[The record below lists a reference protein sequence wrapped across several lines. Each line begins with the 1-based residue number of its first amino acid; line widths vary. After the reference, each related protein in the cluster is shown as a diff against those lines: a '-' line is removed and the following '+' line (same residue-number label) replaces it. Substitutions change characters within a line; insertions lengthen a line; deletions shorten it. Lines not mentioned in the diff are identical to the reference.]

1 MTRVAAAPRSTAR
14 RAQVDT
20 LIVAIAFGM
29 SNIGAYLL
37 NVIAPRLLSQAQWG
51 EFGSLLAIVV
61 VGAVPALGLQTFA
74 ALRVAKL
81 RTGTAP
87 STDPRKLP
95 RRDLGQL
102 LSLALTAS
110 AAVTGLLIGATPLL
124 MSLLHFS
131 TPWPT
136 LCVAVALA
144 GVTCNGVFLGILQGS
159 QRFGALARLII
170 IDGLGR
176 TGSALLGLLVF
187 GTPVGALGSMV
198 VGTLLV
204 ATTGW
209 LMCGRPPLAKRQ
221 PGHITGA
228 FHTSQAL
235 LGLVLLVNLDL
246 ILARHH
252 LSPDA
257 GGEYAVGWVMTR
269 MAYWLPYAMAVV
281 ALPRL
286 ADAEQRR
293 RIVPITL
300 GFCAGL
306 NIIVVA
312 VAAVFGS
319 NIVTLI
325 GGGGYAASTLPL
337 WAFALVGSLLSL
349 VQILLYSR
357 IASAD
362 RRSTVLVWVAVGVEI
377 GIVTAWLHDSMIE
390 IVTAAVA
397 TTAALVVASALIELR
412 HSIIARHGRIA
423 LPQTPQLP

>member
-1 MTRVAAAPRSTAR
+1 MTRVAAGLRGTAK

-20 LIVAIAFGM
+20 LIVAIAFGT

-51 EFGSLLAIVV
+51 EFGSLLAILV

-81 RTGTAP
+81 RTGETT
-87 STDPRKLP
+87 STHLRDLP
-95 RRDLGQL
+95 QRDLGQL
-102 LSLALTAS
+102 FTMALTAS
-110 AAVTGLLIGATPLL
+110 AAVTGLLIAATPLL
-124 MSLLHFS
+124 MMLLHFS

-136 LCVAVALA
+136 LCVAVALT
-144 GVTCNGVFLGILQGS
+144 GVTCNGIFLGMLQGA

-176 TGSALLGLLVF
+176 TGAALVGLLVF
-187 GTPVGALGSMV
+187 GTPTGALGTMV

-209 LMCGRPPLAKRQ
+209 LMCGRPPLVKRQ
-221 PGHITGA
+221 PGHVSEV
-228 FHTSQAL
+228 FHAGQAL

-252 LSPDA
+252 LPPDA

-293 RIVPITL
+293 RVVPITL

-306 NIIVVA
+306 NALVVLVA
-312 VAAVFGS
+312 VVFGS
-319 NIVTLI
+319 DIVTLI

-362 RRSTVLVWVAVGVEI
+362 RRSTVLVWVAVGIEI
-377 GIVTAWLHDSMIE
+377 ALVTVWLHDSLLE

-397 TTAALVVASALIELR
+397 TTAGLVLTSALIELR
-412 HSIIARHGRIA
+412 HSLLSRHGNFAI
-423 LPQTPQLP
+423 PQTPRL

>member
-1 MTRVAAAPRSTAR
+1 MTRVTAGLRSTAK

-29 SNIGAYLL
+29 SNVGAYLL
-37 NVIAPRLLSQAQWG
+37 NVIAPRVLSQADWG

-81 RTGTAP
+81 RTEDTA
-87 STDPRKLP
+87 SRDPRELP

-102 LSLALTAS
+102 VSLALTVS
-110 AAVTGLLIGATPLL
+110 AAVTSSLIVATPLL
-124 MSLLHFS
+124 MALLHFT
-131 TPWPT
+131 TPLPT
-136 LCVAVALA
+136 LCVAVALT
-144 GVTCNGVFLGILQGS
+144 GVTCNGIFLGILQGA

-176 TGSALLGLLVF
+176 TGAALVGLLVF
-187 GTPVGALGSMV
+187 GTVIGALGAMV
-198 VGTLLV
+198 VGTLFV

-209 LMCGRPPLAKRQ
+209 LMCGRPPLVKRE
-221 PGHITGA
+221 PGHVSGV
-228 FHTSQAL
+228 FHTGQAL

-252 LSPDA
+252 LPPDA

-269 MAYWLPYAMAVV
+269 MAYWLPYSIAVV

-306 NIIVVA
+306 NALVVL
-312 VAAVFGS
+312 VTVVFGDG
-319 NIVTLI
+319 IVMLI

-362 RRSTVLVWVAVGVEI
+362 RRSTVLVWVAVGIEI
-377 GIVTAWLHDSMIE
+377 GLVTVWLNDSMIQ

-397 TTAALVVASALIELR
+397 TTAGLVVASALIEVR
-412 HSIIARHGRIA
+412 HSRLA
-423 LPQTPQLP
+423 LPRSPQLP